1 MVTGKSINSVNRIIA
16 HSHGAR
22 EMLFVIERDKVDQ
35 HLQAR
40 LAIAHLEQDGDSIL
54 PAVIGKISEFN
65 ARGKEIKRRDLPLI
79 KKSVPQY
86 RSWKDWHGQ
95 EHSGVQIRTM
105 DVYPVDFVRP
115 PMEHLFLNVIDGKEY
130 IVTRRVEVD
139 EPPAVLVHLANLMLE
154 FFQEFEIFDVERQRI
169 AKVQARQLQ
178 WDLLPPGKYPW
189 KSAEAIVR
197 PYLAGLRASE
207 QGVIEHRIRE
217 ITRFEPDFFA
227 TGLGGYQGYFVFG
240 FFKRGI
246 YLLESSH
253 LDNATYKFGE
263 DWEVLSTLTKDE
275 IINGDHDH
283 QRFIHD
289 KTWGRKI
296 RQMLAYA

>member
-35 HLQAR
+35 DAQAR
-40 LAIAHLEQDGDSIL
+40 LAIAHLEEDGDSIL

-105 DVYPVDFVRP
+105 DVYPIDFVRP
-115 PMEHLFLNVIDGKEY
+115 PMEHLSLSVINGKEY
-130 IVTRRVEVD
+130 IATRRVKVD
-139 EPPAVLVHLANLMLE
+139 EPPAALVHLANLMLE

-178 WDLLPPGKYPW
+178 WDLLPPGKYLW
-189 KSAEAIVR
+189 KSAEAIVK
-197 PYLAGLRASE
+197 PYLAGLRASV

-227 TGLGGYQGYFVFG
+227 TGRGGYQGYFVFG
-240 FFKRGI
+240 FSTRGI
-246 YLLESSH
+246 YLLENSH

-275 IINGDHDH
+275 IINGDHEH

>member
-35 HLQAR
+35 DAQAR
-40 LAIAHLEQDGDSIL
+40 LAIAHLEEDGDSIL

-105 DVYPVDFVRP
+105 DVYPIDFVRP
-115 PMEHLFLNVIDGKEY
+115 PMEHLSLSVINGKEY
-130 IVTRRVEVD
+130 IATRRVKVD
-139 EPPAVLVHLANLMLE
+139 EPPAALVHLANLMLE

-189 KSAEAIVR
+189 KSAEAIVK
-197 PYLAGLRASE
+197 PYLAGLRASV

-227 TGLGGYQGYFVFG
+227 TGRGGYQGYFVFG
-240 FFKRGI
+240 FSTRGI

-275 IINGDHDH
+275 IINGDHEH

>member
-1 MVTGKSINSVNRIIA
+1 MVTGKSITSVNRIIA

-22 EMLFVIERDKVDQ
+22 EMLFVIERNKLDQ
-35 HLQAR
+35 NIEAR
-40 LAIAHLEQDGDSIL
+40 LAIDHLKKDGDWIL
-54 PAVIGKISEFN
+54 PAGVGKVSEFN

-86 RSWKDWHGQ
+86 RSWKDWHGN
-95 EHSGVQIRTM
+95 EHSGVQIRSM
-105 DVYPVDFVRP
+105 DVYPIDFVRP
-115 PMEHLFLNVIDGKEY
+115 PMEHLSLSVIDGKEY
-130 IVTRRVEVD
+130 IVTRRVNID
-139 EPPAVLVHLANLMLE
+139 ELPAALLHLANLMLE

-178 WDLLPPGKYPW
+178 WELLPPGKYPW
-189 KSAEAIVR
+189 KSAEAIVK
-197 PYLAGLRASE
+197 PYLAGLRPSE

-227 TGLGGYQGYFVFG
+227 TGRGGYQGYFVFG
-240 FFKRGI
+240 FVKRGI

-253 LDNATYKFGE
+253 LDNATYRFGE

-275 IINGDHDH
+275 IINGDHGH

>member
-35 HLQAR
+35 DAQAR
-40 LAIAHLEQDGDSIL
+40 LAIAHLEEDGDSIL

-105 DVYPVDFVRP
+105 DVYPIDFVRP
-115 PMEHLFLNVIDGKEY
+115 PMEHPSLSVINGKEY
-130 IVTRRVEVD
+130 IATRRVKVD
-139 EPPAVLVHLANLMLE
+139 EPPAALVHLANLMLE

-189 KSAEAIVR
+189 KSAEAIVK
-197 PYLAGLRASE
+197 PYLAGLRASV

-227 TGLGGYQGYFVFG
+227 TGRGGYQGYFVFG
-240 FFKRGI
+240 FSTRGI

-275 IINGDHDH
+275 IINGDHEH